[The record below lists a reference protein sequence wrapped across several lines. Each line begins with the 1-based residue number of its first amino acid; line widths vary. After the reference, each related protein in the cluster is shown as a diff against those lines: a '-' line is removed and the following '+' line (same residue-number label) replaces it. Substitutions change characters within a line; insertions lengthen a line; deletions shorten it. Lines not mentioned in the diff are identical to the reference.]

1 MDQKPNLK
9 EKKRKEISA
18 PSNMPKDVE
27 RNKGYL
33 GTGIKV
39 SVVIPCY
46 NHGKFLEE
54 AIKSAL
60 RSTFKDYEIII
71 LNDGSTDPLTLEV
84 FKEIEDKFENEERVK
99 VIHQDNLGL
108 ADARNNAIMM
118 SKGEYILPLDAD
130 NRIRPD
136 YLSKAVEILDN
147 NPEIGVVYAYAK
159 IFGDEDP
166 YAKSFGGKKDV
177 RKFQVFDGK
186 TLLVNNFIDA
196 CSVLR
201 KKAWEE
207 CNGYDPDMGI
217 MGYEDWDLW
226 IGAMEKGWK
235 FHLIKEVLFDYYI
248 DRNSMISGCN
258 IPENRRHLIKYI
270 CKKHKDSYIKNLE
283 HVIAEKDVRILLA
296 EGRLLACMQLP
307 RNAYVFIEAL
317 RILRSEGIFGLIR
330 RVKEKVRCRMIG

>member
-1 MDQKPNLK
+1 MDKNANLK
-9 EKKRKEISA
+9 EKMRKNISA
-18 PSNMPKDVE
+18 PSNMPKDLE
-27 RNKGYL
+27 RNKEYL

-46 NHGKFLEE
+46 NHGKLLMGG
-54 AIKSAL
+54 ILSVLKSN
-60 RSTFKDYEIII
+60 FEDYEIII
-71 LNDGSTDPLTLEV
+71 VDDGSTDPLTLEI
-84 FKEIEDKFENEERVK
+84 FKNLEEKFQHNHRVQI
-99 VIHQDNLGL
+99 IHQDNLGL

-159 IFGDEDP
+159 TFGDEDP
-166 YAKSFGGKKDV
+166 YAKLFGGKKGV
-177 RKFQVFDGK
+177 RKFQAFDGK

-201 KKAWEE
+201 KKVWED

-235 FHLIKEVLFDYYI
+235 FHLIKEALFDYYI
-248 DRNSMISGCN
+248 DSNSMISGCN
-258 IPENRRHLIKYI
+258 IPENRRHLIRYI

-296 EGRLLACMQLP
+296 ESRLIACMQLP
-307 RNAYVFIEAL
+307 RNVYVFIEAL
-317 RILRSEGIFGLIR
+317 RILRSEGISGLIR